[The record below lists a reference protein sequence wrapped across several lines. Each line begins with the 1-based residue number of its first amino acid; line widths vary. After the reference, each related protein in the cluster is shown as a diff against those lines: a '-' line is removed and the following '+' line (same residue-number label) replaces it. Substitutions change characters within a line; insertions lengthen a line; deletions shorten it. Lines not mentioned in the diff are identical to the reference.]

1 MDRHRVFVMV
11 HIFSRLFDIR
21 SQSWGFES
29 LRAHMKYGKKR
40 GVFFASTI
48 LILILGCSLS
58 VTSIASATST
68 SKVVKRTTTFVG
80 GDLHTLTF
88 TKNGLFVTGH
98 QAGSNSTNEG
108 IKWRNI
114 SSINNADIMGWATTN
129 LGYLAGGHNGLFR
142 STNGGKTFT
151 RFDFYRKASDIHSL
165 GAAGK
170 IVYLGSPQ
178 VGLLRSID
186 NGKSWKVVNSKFG
199 QGLMGS
205 MLVDPLNPLRV
216 IASDMRN
223 GLVVTTDGGKSW
235 VRFGGPQG
243 AMAIDW
249 NQKNRKEIVAL
260 GMGIGGVTKDNGK
273 TWSAFSVPMGAS
285 AIAFNATGS
294 RIFVAT
300 LVGERASILS
310 SDDLGKHWA

>member
-1 MDRHRVFVMV
+1 MIKDM
-11 HIFSRLFDIR
+11 
-21 SQSWGFES
+21 
-29 LRAHMKYGKKR
+29 
-40 GVFFASTI
+40 
-48 LILILGCSLS
+48 
-58 VTSIASATST
+58 
-68 SKVVKRTTTFVG
+68 KRTTLFTLVFLIAVLGSLISEAAVASASDPLKVTKRTSTFVG
-80 GDLHTLTF
+80 GDIHTLTF

-114 SSINNADIMGWATTN
+114 SSINNADIMGWAITN
-129 LGYLAGGHNGLFR
+129 LGYLAGGHNGLFG

-151 RFDFYRKASDIHSL
+151 RFSFYNKASDVHSL

-178 VGLLRSID
+178 VGFLRST
-186 NGKSWKVVNSKFG
+186 NSGKSWKVANSEFG
-199 QGLMGS
+199 QGFMGS

-216 IASDMRN
+216 IAPDMRN
-223 GLVVTTDGGKSW
+223 GLVITTDGGKTW
-235 VRFGGPQG
+235 TRFGGPQN

-260 GMGIGGVTKDNGK
+260 GMGIGGITKDNGK

-294 RIFVAT
+294 RIFVAI
-300 LVGERASILS
+300 LVGDRASILS
-310 SDDLGKHWA
+310 SDDVGKHWA